1 MHVRAACASWAE
13 KTGTTSSMT
22 TRHIGYPSR
31 VHIKI
36 HSDLGLCFLTLHQLA
51 LAFLHVSTTTTCRRP
66 GFDLEPYSS
75 TNIANFLNSRKNQR
89 NSCALGLLLGTI
101 RFSWNKQYP
110 LSSTLLI
117 HKSRS
122 LQSFSS
128 K

>member
-1 MHVRAACASWAE
+1 MPSPVHPAALLGAPWEAKTRSDRMH
-13 KTGTTSSMT
+13 
-22 TRHIGYPSR
+22 
-31 VHIKI
+31 
-36 HSDLGLCFLTLHQLA
+36 HSGSLTLHQLA